1 MIPSSKLLSVV
12 ILYRELMLVA
22 DALRL
27 GGAILSAYPD
37 MLAAQLVGRLLPE
50 MENNPHVKM
59 LLKQC
64 DEEGIQHCALMPSY
78 HCMHTPG
85 GPLKV
90 SYSSK

>member
-1 MIPSSKLLSVV
+1 
-12 ILYRELMLVA
+12 MLVA

-27 GGAILSAYPD
+27 GAGVLLLHPM
-37 MLAAQLVGRLLPE
+37 MLGPQLIGRLLPE
-50 MENNPHVKM
+50 IGANPNVRN

-64 DEEGIQHCALMPSY
+64 DVEGAAHCALVPAF

-90 SYSSK
+90 